1 MECECQHHRCCRD
14 RPSCR
19 RLSAVNTH
27 TVPSSIHPTSHPSHG
42 PCPSLHHL
50 TSSHPT
56 CRSTPLPHTPIKTIR
71 PFKPIVLAHRRQT
84 AIPPQ
89 VKELP
94 PAPAPSRQGF
104 SSPPTSAQPVH
115 SRAVFDPPSKR
126 THPHLHPPP
135 PPSGQGPRLRFTSVP
150 KFGSVSHTLSS
161 SALPPP
167 TRSWSIFGSGRV
179 I

>member
-1 MECECQHHRCCRD
+1 
-14 RPSCR
+14 
-19 RLSAVNTH
+19 
-27 TVPSSIHPTSHPSHG
+27 VPSTFRRQHTYRSIVHPPHLPSVSWAL
-42 PCPSLHHL
+42 SLAS
-50 TSSHPT
+50 SSHLISPHVSFSNT
-56 CRSTPLPHTPIKTIR
+56 TPPHAHQDHPPIQ
-71 PFKPIVLAHRRQT
+71 AHRSRPPSSNRDT
-84 AIPPQ
+84 ASQ

-94 PAPAPSRQGF
+94 PTPAPSRQGL